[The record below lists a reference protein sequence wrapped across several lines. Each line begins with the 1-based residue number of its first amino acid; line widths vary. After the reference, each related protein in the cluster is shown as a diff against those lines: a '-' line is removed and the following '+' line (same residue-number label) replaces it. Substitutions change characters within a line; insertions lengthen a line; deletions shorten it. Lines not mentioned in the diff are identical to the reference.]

1 MRKLPRVEALHKPS
15 KLVVTKL
22 KGHIAKQLAEMGVT
36 GISIGGLK
44 IKAAEIPSLKS
55 IRVKK
60 HGGGFLR
67 LGLGDRF
74 KHWWVEASGKEY
86 PDNDILT
93 VASLHKPSL
102 GGLGYRVCTVST
114 KKGQGGTFFSSNGR
128 EFEIVEKA
136 SKKAGN

>member
-1 MRKLPRVEALHKPS
+1 MRKLPSVELLHKHN
-15 KLVVTKL
+15 KLLVKKL
-22 KGHIAKQLAEMGVT
+22 KGRIAKQLAEMGVT

-74 KHWWVEASGKEY
+74 KCWWIE
-86 PDNDILT
+86 PDGCEVPQIPEVLT
-93 VASLHKPSL
+93 VESLFKTAAGES
-102 GGLGYRVCTVST
+102 YRVCTVST
-114 KKGQGGTFFSSNGR
+114 KKGQSGWFFSSNGR
-128 EFEIVEKA
+128 EFEIVERA
-136 SKKAGN
+136 AKKAGN